1 MPKTKNRKYERVRHL
16 SNVIIPGPESPPGP
30 YPWNTPPFVAM
41 GKILELGCG
50 KGEHSLAFAQARP
63 DRVCIG
69 VDRKS
74 YRLCEGGENGLALG
88 LENLFFLRTE
98 IKDIHD
104 FFEDHSISEIWL
116 TFPDPHPKQREIKHR
131 LTSSRFMAAY
141 ARLLVPGGR
150 VHLKTDSDLMY
161 AYTRDGVAYW
171 GGRIVDDVQ
180 DLQPATGTG
189 AGAGQVVST
198 FEAKARS
205 RGETIK
211 YLEFTLN

>member
-16 SNVIIPGPESPPGP
+16 PNVIIPGPEPPAGP
-30 YPWNTPPFVAM
+30 YPWNLPPFSSM
-41 GKILELGCG
+41 EKILELGCG
-50 KGEHSLAFAQARP
+50 KGEHSLAFAAARA

-74 YRLCEGGENGLALG
+74 YRLCDGGAAGLSQG

-104 FFEDHSISEIWL
+104 FFEDHSIGEIWL

-141 ARLLVPGGR
+141 ARLLVPGGT
-150 VHLKTDSDLMY
+150 VHLKTDSNLMY
-161 AYTRDGVAYW
+161 DYTREGVAYW
-171 GGRIVDDVQ
+171 GGRIVDAVE
-180 DLQPATGTG
+180 DLPNTTGPGT
-189 AGAGQVVST
+189 GAGQVVST

-211 YLEFTLN
+211 YLGFTLN